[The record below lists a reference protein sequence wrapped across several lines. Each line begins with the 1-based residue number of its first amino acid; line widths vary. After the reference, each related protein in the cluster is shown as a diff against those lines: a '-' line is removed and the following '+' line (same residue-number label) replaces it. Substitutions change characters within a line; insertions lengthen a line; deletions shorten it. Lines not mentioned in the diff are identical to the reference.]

1 MADSTEASSAHPS
14 TLGELRASGYRP
26 RSVREELR
34 ANLISRMEVGASLAG
49 NLLGYEETVFPEIE
63 NAILSGHHM
72 VLLGERG
79 QGKSRLIRALVSLLD
94 AEVPVVAGCDLHCDP
109 LAPICAACEAR
120 ILAEG
125 DAMAVDWI
133 SPDERY
139 NEKLATPDVTMAD
152 LIGEVDPIKIA
163 EGRHLDDAEAIHFG
177 LVPRAH
183 RGIFAI
189 NELPDLMEKIQ
200 VGLFNLMEERDVQ
213 IRGFSVRLPVDVVV
227 LATANPEDYTSRGR
241 MITPLKD
248 RFDAQ
253 IRTHYPRDLTTEMA
267 ILDQEV
273 SLEPRAGRRVILPPF
288 MKSILARLTFAAR
301 EAPEINQSSGVSVRV
316 SINNL
321 ETLIANAERR
331 AVRNHASVI
340 VPRIS
345 DLPAVAASMLGK
357 VELEYGAEGLGDE
370 LRLLERLLGCAV
382 RDEFTAQPPIEALGI
397 VQQWFEAGGGVE
409 VSDAMADED
418 YGEALVG
425 IDGLQ
430 ACVEAVAGGESPE
443 SVASTIEFLLEGLH
457 LAERL
462 NKESFGTRADRVR
475 YGEKESAQE

>member
-1 MADSTEASSAHPS
+1 MASPNARPSS
-14 TLGELRASGYRP
+14 LGALRASGYRP
-26 RSVREELR
+26 RLVREELR
-34 ANLISRMEVGASLAG
+34 DNLVRRISSGQGLVEG
-49 NLLGYEETVFPEIE
+49 LLGYEDSVFPEIE

-94 AEVPVVAGCDLHCDP
+94 PEVPVVAGCDLHCDP
-109 LAPICAACEAR
+109 MAPICAACRAR
-120 ILAEG
+120 VLAEA
-125 DAMAVDWI
+125 DDLAVHWV

-163 EGRHLDDAEAIHFG
+163 EGRHLDDADAIHFG

-213 IRGFSVRLPVDVVV
+213 IRGFSVRIPIDVVV

-241 MITPLKD
+241 IITPLKD

-253 IRTHYPRDLTTEMA
+253 IRTHYPRELATEMA

-273 SLEPRAGRRVILPPF
+273 SLEARSGRAIVVPAF
-288 MKSILARLTFAAR
+288 MRSIIARLTFAAR

-316 SINNL
+316 TINNF

-331 AVRNHASVI
+331 AVRNGEGVI
-340 VPRIS
+340 VPRVS

-357 VELEYGAEGLGDE
+357 VELEYGTEGLGDD

-382 RDEFTAQPPIEALGI
+382 RDEFASLAPIAELAA
-397 VQQWFEAGGGVE
+397 VQEWFVAGGGVE
-409 VSDAMADED
+409 VSDSMPDEA
-418 YGEALVG
+418 YREALDG
-425 IDGLQ
+425 IDGLRDSV
-430 ACVEAVAGGESPE
+430 AAVARVDP
-443 SVASTIEFLLEGLH
+443 ASTEASTVEFLLEGLH
-457 LAERL
+457 LTERL

-475 YGEKESAQE
+475 YGDKESV